1 MSKNVLKNDLIKERM
16 KKAFLT
22 MKVPTLYSNYKNFVT
37 SNKKSFP
44 SEIKYRTM
52 NSLSIN
58 SSKNLN
64 KNKLII
70 PKLVKKINIEKGKK
84 KYEKLKNFQPFN
96 NYFVNLYSSSTPK
109 YSKTIDIS
117 KTFKSKE
124 NKNFVNKMK
133 YK

>member
-52 NSLSIN
+52 NSVSIN

-84 KYEKLKNFQPFN
+84 NMKN
-96 NYFVNLYSSSTPK
+96 
-109 YSKTIDIS
+109 
-117 KTFKSKE
+117 
-124 NKNFVNKMK
+124 
-133 YK
+133 